1 MKKLMI
7 ASAMAMIMATGSAM
21 AGVKQASQ
29 GEVQFVGAVAA
40 TTCDVIVSADG
51 AVNNQV
57 QFGVVNV
64 NETKNKDFKLSLK
77 DPSCINGS
85 NKATFEWYSP
95 ALGDT
100 GIGNQSGTA
109 TGSYVELKA
118 KSGVTNNPSR
128 IDAITA
134 LNNSVDFTVT
144 QAVMGFE
151 YTATLH
157 ADNTPGSFETA
168 ASYTVVYE

>member
-64 NETKNKDFKLSLK
+64 
-77 DPSCINGS
+77 
-85 NKATFEWYSP
+85 
-95 ALGDT
+95 GD
-100 GIGNQSGTA
+100 
-109 TGSYVELKA
+109 
-118 KSGVTNNPSR
+118 
-128 IDAITA
+128 
-134 LNNSVDFTVT
+134 
-144 QAVMGFE
+144 
-151 YTATLH
+151 
-157 ADNTPGSFETA
+157 A
-168 ASYTVVYE
+168 ANLLI